1 MINMKKTN
9 KIMASCLT
17 AAVLL
22 SACSTAP
29 AAETST
35 TTVMPQETT
44 QVLGETRA
52 TEQPAVAE
60 SAAVEDTANAAG
72 TQVDVIAFC
81 EAHCNESQ
89 GGIVPMLR
97 NNNDKYGEGGI
108 FFIHPDGTFFYCDTN
123 VEPYNAVT
131 GTFTSVVETGD
142 HVYQVT
148 IGQVNQEHPAGETW
162 TETRPQDDMQLE
174 GDFTAVDYDLF
185 AEGSVLTI
193 FDYGA
198 DKADVP
204 QDMLQ
209 LVANWQGTTV
219 DALPDQV
226 ITDDP
231 SVCMLGI
238 YSEAT
243 GTIIM

>member
-1 MINMKKTN
+1 
-9 KIMASCLT
+9 LT

-60 SAAVEDTANAAG
+60 SSAVEDTANAAG
-72 TQVDVIAFC
+72 TQVDVISFC
-81 EAHCNESQ
+81 ESRCIDSQ
-89 GGIVPMLR
+89 GGRVYMLR
-97 NNNDKYGEGGI
+97 NNNDKYGEGGM
-108 FFIHPDGTFFYCDTN
+108 FFIHPDGTFFYCDTG

-131 GTFTSVVETGD
+131 GTITSVVETGD
-142 HVYQVT
+142 HIYQVT
-148 IGQVNQEHPAGETW
+148 LGQINQEHPAGETW
-162 TETRPQDDMQLE
+162 TETRPQADMELE

-193 FDYGA
+193 FDYGVN
-198 DKADVP
+198 KADVP
-204 QDMLQ
+204 QEMLEF
-209 LVANWQGTTV
+209 VANWSDTTV

-226 ITDDP
+226 TTDE
-231 SVCMLGI
+231 SACMMGI

-243 GTIIM
+243 GSIIM